1 VRGGTI
7 LIASASIGG
16 LAYAAF
22 AFARAGKAIDEAWA
36 FGDLPMLP
44 KLAAPDDYSRGGE
57 QALGPSAAVGSHCH
71 SHHDSGGL

>member
-1 VRGGTI
+1 MRRPTI

-44 KLAAPDDYSRGGE
+44 RELACTPARAGRARGGRRPRGF
-57 QALGPSAAVGSHCH
+57 ARHIAHDGS
-71 SHHDSGGL
+71 SK